1 MIHVTIPKSV
11 PTRADDIAFTA
22 ERLAGCFYS
31 PSSAPD
37 TAYIEDVCLAMDE
50 LLSGRATTAR
60 NDYLQDTTLASF
72 IMDVMKKRALSDSQ

>member
-11 PTRADDIAFTA
+11 PTHAADIEFAA

-31 PSSAPD
+31 PSSPPD
-37 TAYIEDVCLAMDE
+37 TAYIEDVCQALDA
-50 LLSGRATTAR
+50 LLDAKASTAR

-72 IMDVMKKRALSDSQ
+72 IHDVMRKRAISDLK